1 MSAMLIKNIA
11 FKETT
16 VGSTE
21 SNAWGNVSVE
31 TSMNQESQRH
41 FN

>member
-1 MSAMLIKNIA
+1 MSALIIRNKA
-11 FKETT
+11 FST
-16 VGSTE
+16 VVSTE